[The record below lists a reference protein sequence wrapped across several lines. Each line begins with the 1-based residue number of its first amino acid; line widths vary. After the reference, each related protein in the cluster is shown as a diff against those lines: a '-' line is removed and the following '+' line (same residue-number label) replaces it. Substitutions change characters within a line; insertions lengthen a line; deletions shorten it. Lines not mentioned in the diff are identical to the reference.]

1 MGISITELSVIF
13 IVVLLL
19 FGPEQL
25 PQMAR
30 QFGRVLGELRKLSDG
45 VRRELYNSVYTPAD
59 EVRRDVGADLRSLK
73 ALKAEVFAP
82 PPGTSPAPDPRRA
95 PAAAPSSGGPAQQ
108 ADAPVKISEA
118 PPRDGSPAPEDAAST
133 TQPPK
138 AGAPQ

>member
-30 QFGRVLGELRKLSDG
+30 QVGRVLGELRKLSDG

-59 EVRRDVGADLRSLK
+59 EVRRELGTDLRSLK
-73 ALKAEVFAP
+73 ALKAELFSP
-82 PPGTSPAPDPRRA
+82 PPGAAPALDPRRA
-95 PAAAPSSGGPAQQ
+95 HPPVPPQTPQGDSAAESSATASQ
-108 ADAPVKISEA
+108 DST
-118 PPRDGSPAPEDAAST
+118 PPAST
-133 TQPPK
+133 TQQPK
-138 AGAPQ
+138 AGGPQ